1 MEPNKTGTTTVG
13 LVYKDGVILAAD
25 RRVSAGNMVAH
36 KMDKIAPLSDR
47 LGITIAG
54 MVGDAQAL
62 VRVMRSEISLHEIR
76 SGTKMNT
83 REAVGLLGTILFNG
97 RMSLNLFYTE
107 LIAGGFDTKPELY
120 ILDEVG
126 SQIGDEY
133 TVTGS
138 GGVFAL
144 GVLQADYKPEM
155 TEEDAIKL
163 AHKAVSSS
171 LQRDIYT
178 GNGINIVVINKKGYK
193 KLSDEEIANALSE

>member
-83 REAVGLLGTILFNG
+83 REAYLLRHDLLYFALCILF
-97 RMSLNLFYTE
+97 RR
-107 LIAGGFDTKPELY
+107 K
-120 ILDEVG
+120 
-126 SQIGDEY
+126 
-133 TVTGS
+133 
-138 GGVFAL
+138 
-144 GVLQADYKPEM
+144 
-155 TEEDAIKL
+155 
-163 AHKAVSSS
+163 
-171 LQRDIYT
+171 
-178 GNGINIVVINKKGYK
+178 
-193 KLSDEEIANALSE
+193 